1 MTSSRILKIA
11 QLWPSSEPQGRGR
24 EPLWL
29 FWVKWCI
36 SRRNSWTGRGA
47 IHNVILQILLCY
59 VYRRIAPYIVLLLYT
74 LKKRKKTKQTYYKTE
89 KIMFEE
95 KKRKNITTYYET
107 EKIMFEEMLWI
118 SRCLKYTTHERQI
131 ILNFMRNLTLD
142 TFLNMYLIVLC
153 ILTGLRSVDLKGA
166 NVATSRKTRNSAETL
181 FCLTPITVCLVSLSC
196 WNLHTI

>member
-1 MTSSRILKIA
+1 MTSSKILKIA

-47 IHNVILQILLCY
+47 IHNVIADFVMLSLSKDSTLHC
-59 VYRRIAPYIVLLLYT
+59 ASALY
-74 LKKRKKTKQTYYKTE
+74 
-89 KIMFEE
+89 FE
-95 KKRKNITTYYET
+95 KKGKNKTNLLQNRNNNVWRNVVNMKMF
-107 EKIMFEEMLWI
+107 KIQM
-118 SRCLKYTTHERQI
+118 YATHERQI
-131 ILNFMRNLTLD
+131 ILNFRRNSTLD
-142 TFLNMYLIVLC
+142 TSLNMYLIFLC

-166 NVATSRKTRNSAETL
+166 NVATSRKTRNNAETL
-181 FCLTPITVCLVSLSC
+181 FFLTPITVCLVSLSC